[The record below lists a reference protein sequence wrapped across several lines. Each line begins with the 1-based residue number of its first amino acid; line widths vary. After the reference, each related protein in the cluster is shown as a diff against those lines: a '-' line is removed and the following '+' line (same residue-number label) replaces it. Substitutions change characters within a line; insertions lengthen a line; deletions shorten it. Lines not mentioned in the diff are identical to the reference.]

1 MSRNRTPRKPA
12 PGKPGAKTKKT
23 DRRVRRTRDALGSA
37 LVDLMHQKPFA
48 EITVQEV
55 LARARVGRSTFYTHY
70 RDIKDLFL
78 SDADE
83 FFEAMAALLS
93 RRGEAP
99 GRVAPVREMFAHVAE
114 VRQFH
119 AALMASGMAEDIM
132 ELGRSHFARGIEQRL
147 EDSPEGSGLPADERR
162 AISHGLAGAM
172 LSMLTWWIQ
181 QGMPATPERM
191 DDMFHRLARDGVRR
205 TMP

>member
-37 LVDLMHQKPFA
+37 LVDLMHQKSFE

-70 RDIKDLFL
+70 RDIKDLFV

-83 FFEAMAALLS
+83 FFEGMATLLS

-99 GRVAPVREMFAHVAE
+99 GRVAPVKEMFAHVAE

-119 AALMASGMAEDIM
+119 AALMASGMAGDIM
-132 ELGRSHFARGIEQRL
+132 ELGKNHFARGIEQRIA
-147 EDSPEGSGLPADERR
+147 DSPEGRGLPAEERR
-162 AISHGLAGAM
+162 AISHALAGAM
-172 LSMLTWWIQ
+172 LSMLSWWIQ
-181 QGMPATPERM
+181 QGMPVTAEKM
-191 DDMFHRLARDGVRR
+191 DEMFHRLAREGVNR
-205 TMP
+205 TTP